1 MYAAKDIKFS
11 SEARD
16 KLLAG
21 VDITANA
28 VKVTLGPK
36 GRNVIIEKLFSAPRI
51 TKDGVTVAREI
62 HLADK
67 FENLGAQLLTEVTL
81 KCVALAGDGTT
92 TATVLAQAITREGC
106 KAVTSGINPM
116 DLKRG
121 IDLAVAHVVAFLK
134 ERSIQITK
142 TSDVEFIATVSAN
155 GEAEIGKFFA
165 EAYEKLGKDGIVI
178 LGEGGVR
185 SSLEVVEGMSFN
197 SGYMMPDFIN
207 NSKNNTCELINPVI
221 LIYDG
226 RINTFTAMETICKKI
241 LPAHPGQPILF
252 VVDEMGPEPLFF
264 LNQNIRNGALK
275 ACVIKAPLGGA
286 ERKEI
291 LEDLGILTD
300 GKPFMSETGKR
311 IDYYDPKDLGK
322 AAKVIVSKDSTIIVN
337 SEANKKKIN
346 KRCDDL
352 KERLVGEDN
361 VDLRRFLEARIAKLS
376 SGIAILRI
384 GANSEVELKEKK
396 DRAEDAL
403 CATKAALEEGMLPG
417 GGIALVKAIACLE
430 DLHGANDEQDIG
442 IKIVRKSLATPCM
455 QIATNAGVD
464 GQVILNDILTSD
476 SFNYGYNAQTGVF
489 EDLYEQGI
497 VDPTK
502 VVRIAL
508 ESASSVAGLLITTET
523 MIAFADSETSR
534 QNLINQAGAG
544 IR

>member
-11 SEARD
+11 NEARA
-16 KLLAG
+16 KLLEG

-67 FENLGAQLLTEVTL
+67 FQNLGAQLLTEVAL
-81 KCVALAGDGTT
+81 KSVQLAGDGTT
-92 TATVLAQAITREGC
+92 TATVLAQAITTEGY
-106 KAVTSGINPM
+106 KAVTSGMNPM

-121 IDLAVAHVVAFLK
+121 IDLAVIQVVAFLK
-134 ERSIQITK
+134 EHSIQITK

-155 GEAEIGKFFA
+155 GEKEIGKFFA
-165 EAYEKLGKDGIVI
+165 EAYDKLGKDGIVI

-185 SSLEVVEGMSFN
+185 SSLEIVEGMSFN

-207 NSKNNTCELINPVI
+207 NPKNNTCELINPVV

-241 LPAHPGQPILF
+241 IPLHPGQPILF

-264 LNQNIRNGALK
+264 LNQNIRNGAIK
-275 ACVIKAPLGGA
+275 ACVIKAPLSGP

-300 GKPFMSETGKR
+300 GKPFLSETGKR

-352 KERLVGEDN
+352 KERLEKEEN
-361 VDLRRFLEARIAKLS
+361 LDLKKFLEARIAKLS
-376 SGIAILRI
+376 SGIAILRV
-384 GANSEVELKEKK
+384 GAASEVELKEKK

-403 CATKAALEEGMLPG
+403 CATKAALEEGIMPG
-417 GGIALVKAIACLE
+417 GGVALVKAIACL
-430 DLHGANDEQDIG
+430 DSLKGANDEQDVG
-442 IKIVRKSLATPCM
+442 IKIVKKALSSPCV
-455 QIATNAGVD
+455 QIAVNAGMD
-464 GQVILNDILTSD
+464 GNVILNEILTND
-476 SFNYGYNAQTGVF
+476 DFNYGYNAQTDVF
-489 EDLYEQGI
+489 EDLYAQGI
-497 VDPTK
+497 IDPTK

-508 ESASSVAGLLITTET
+508 EGAASVAGLLITTET
-523 MIAFADSETSR
+523 MIAFADSESSR
-534 QNLINQAGAG
+534 QNMINQASAG